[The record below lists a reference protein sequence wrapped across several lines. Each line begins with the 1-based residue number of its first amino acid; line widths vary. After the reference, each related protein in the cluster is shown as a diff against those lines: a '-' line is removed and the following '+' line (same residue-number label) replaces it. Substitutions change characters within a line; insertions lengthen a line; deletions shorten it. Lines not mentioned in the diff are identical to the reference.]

1 MSKTKKLDIFNL
13 FYSSAAVVILIGVI
27 AKLLEW
33 PAQDILITV
42 GLGIEA
48 IVFAV
53 SAIRFIEIKKDNE
66 MATEVT
72 LLKMAES
79 LSLMAEGLAYLS
91 NGKSVAQL
99 HNSTDNFDHGSQS
112 QNYAE
117 NATNLIEKM
126 DVLKLTKD
134 MFYHPSW
141 VSLNKEEYAQLTDL
155 FKKLF
160 DKKLPSKDVLP
171 HLNTF
176 PVTFINTLQILT
188 AKKITSKDLEIL
200 WKSLIIAEAYYFFE
214 TVILEESAS
223 EIIIRPKNDTE
234 IQIFGGESPEVIT
247 HVKQFHNS
255 NLIVSPAKP
264 FLQDSIYLKDD
275 HLIEYIIEHSDIIN
289 EQEVASISNLIIL
302 KSDETKT
309 MFWNRFNKIVY
320 DAKSGEGYLLL
331 KAIALSA
338 VNFQNIENGSNLLL
352 DKLEIITDSNI
363 KITRKDVINFPDE
376 DIYFGNDNEFHIKL
390 SELFFNGELGNRKY
404 FDNVIEQLSRDE
416 ISNKVALYQLFNLIN
431 NDSVEDLL
439 RILKYQLAKTNS
451 SAKGEQLT
459 FVLLC
464 KIFIN
469 S

>member
-1 MSKTKKLDIFNL
+1 MSNTKKLDIFNL

-33 PAQDILITV
+33 PAQDILITI

-79 LSLMAEGLAYLS
+79 LALMAEGLAYLS
-91 NGKSVAQL
+91 NGKSVGEL
-99 HNSTDNFDHGSQS
+99 HNNTNDFENDSQT

-117 NATNLIEKM
+117 NATNLLEKM

-141 VSLNKEEYAQLTDL
+141 VSLNEEEYLQLTVL
-155 FKKLF
+155 YKKLF
-160 DKKLPSKDVLP
+160 NKKLPSNDILP
-171 HLNTF
+171 HLNKF
-176 PVTFINTLQILT
+176 PVAFIDTLDINTD
-188 AKKITSKDLEIL
+188 KKITSNDLEIL
-200 WKSLIIAEAYYFFE
+200 WKSLKIAEAYYFFE
-214 TVILEESAS
+214 KVILEESTS
-223 EIIIRPKNDTE
+223 EIIIRTKNDSE
-234 IQIFGGESPEVIT
+234 IQIFGGESPEVIA

-255 NLIVSPAKP
+255 NLIISPAKS
-264 FLQDSIYLKDD
+264 FLEDTINLKEDN
-275 HLIEYIIEHSDIIN
+275 LIEYIIEHSNITN
-289 EQEVASISNLIIL
+289 EQEVESISKLIIQ
-302 KSDETKT
+302 KSDDTKT
-309 MFWNRFNKIVY
+309 IFWNRFNKIIY
-320 DAKSGEGYLLL
+320 DTKSGEGYLFL
-331 KAIALSA
+331 KAIVISA
-338 VNFQNIENGSNLLL
+338 VNFQNIANGSKLLL

-363 KITRKDVINFPDE
+363 KITRRDVINFPDE
-376 DIYFGNDNEFHIKL
+376 DIYFGNDNEFNIKIR
-390 SELFFNGELGNRKY
+390 ELFFNGELSNRKY
-404 FDNVIEQLSRDE
+404 FDDIIEKLSIDE
-416 ISNKVALYQLFNLIN
+416 ISTKLILYQLFDLIN
-431 NDSVEDLL
+431 NDSIEDLL

-451 SAKGEQLT
+451 SAKGDQLT

>member
-1 MSKTKKLDIFNL
+1 MSKTRKLDIFNL

-79 LSLMAEGLAYLS
+79 LALMAEGLAYLS
-91 NGKSVAQL
+91 NGKSVAQI
-99 HNSTDNFDHGSQS
+99 HNNTDYFDNGSQS

-126 DVLKLTKD
+126 DMLKLTKD

-141 VSLNKEEYAQLTDL
+141 VSFKEEEYIKLTHL
-155 FKKLF
+155 FKHLF
-160 DKKLPSKDVLP
+160 DKKLPSKDALS
-171 HLNTF
+171 HLNKF
-176 PVTFINTLQILT
+176 PVAFIDILHINTD
-188 AKKITSKDLEIL
+188 KKIPSNDLEIL
-200 WKSLIIAEAYYFFE
+200 WKSLIMAEANYFFE
-214 TVILEESAS
+214 KIVLEETTS
-223 EIIIRPKNDTE
+223 EVIIRPKNDSE
-234 IQIFGGESPEVIT
+234 IQIFGGESPDVLA
-247 HVKQFHNS
+247 HVKKFRNS
-255 NLIVSPAKP
+255 NLIISPATP
-264 FLQDSIYLKDD
+264 FLQDTIDLKED
-275 HLIEYIIEHSDIIN
+275 HLIEYIIEHSDITN
-289 EQEVASISNLIIL
+289 EQEVESISKIISQ

-309 MFWNRFNKIVY
+309 LFWNRFSKVIY
-320 DAKSGEGYLLL
+320 DAKSGDGYMVL
-331 KAIALSA
+331 KAIVISA
-338 VNFQNIENGSNLLL
+338 INFKNLANGSKLLL
-352 DKLEIITDSNI
+352 NKLEIITNSNNI
-363 KITRKDVINFPDE
+363 INRNDVINFPDE

-404 FDNVIEQLSRDE
+404 FDNIIEKLSLDE
-416 ISNKVALYQLFNLIN
+416 ISTKALLYQLFNLIN
-431 NDSVEDLL
+431 NDSIEDLL